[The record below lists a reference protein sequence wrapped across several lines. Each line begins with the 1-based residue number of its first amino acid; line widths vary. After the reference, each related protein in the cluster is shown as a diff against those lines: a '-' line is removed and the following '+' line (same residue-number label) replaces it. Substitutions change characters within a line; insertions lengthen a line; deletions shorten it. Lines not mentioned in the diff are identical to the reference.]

1 LSGEFFSS
9 CRVHSSDLF
18 SFLTHR
24 AKNIVGRRERASILL
39 PESLSD
45 GHVLAK
51 ETCEKCQMPLVCSL
65 TDNQISCVV
74 CPALL
79 REVLAKK
86 INNLD
91 EIFAR
96 VEMNK
101 LARGKFEFAY
111 SNPWKYANVNNT
123 SNSHVKSLS
132 QTLPLSDHSDISYS
146 SNLASLPHQTTRQ
159 PQDDDCE
166 SIVSRLDDIPDE
178 KSLVAS
184 STLETI
190 LSRIEE
196 LTSELATDI
205 EVTKKVEIVK
215 LIEGL
220 AKAASALSSLN
231 L

>member
-1 LSGEFFSS
+1 LSGELFSSRRVHIFDFFSI
-9 CRVHSSDLF
+9 LI
-18 SFLTHR
+18 HR
-24 AKNIVGRRERASILL
+24 AKTIVGRRERASILL
-39 PESLSD
+39 PESISN

-65 TDNQISCVV
+65 TDYQISCVV
-74 CPALL
+74 CPALM
-79 REVLAKK
+79 REVLANK

-101 LARGKFEFAY
+101 LARGRVEFAD
-111 SNPWKYANVNNT
+111 SNPWKYGNANKT
-123 SNSHVKSLS
+123 SNSHVKSLQ
-132 QTLPLSDHSDISYS
+132 QTIPLSDHLDSSYS
-146 SNLASLPHQTTRQ
+146 SNLAPLPYQTPRQ
-159 PQDDDCE
+159 PQYDDCE
-166 SIVSRLDDIPDE
+166 SVVSRLDDIPDE
-178 KSLVAS
+178 KSTVAS

-190 LSRIEE
+190 LSRIEQ